1 MKQSLKRG
9 LVMLAAFAGVVC
21 PFAVHATDYTY
32 SNVDSDSLAVKSD
45 GKFGTTSFSFQLSNP
60 SANAATADFPAS
72 GYVQLTSISIGARSD
87 NDLQSVTT
95 ATLTNNKT
103 SESYAA
109 TVTYSSGNDFTAVAP
124 TSWSRKEV
132 KITFG
137 TDGVLVD
144 TTATYTLTF
153 TAKLGYSV
161 VTTVASNT
169 QTADWKPAMRIYGRT
184 PSGSME
190 MPSSLIPS
198 SGGMALPS
206 TVTVADAT
214 GMAFANGSVTVGNG
228 GISAALS
235 SALSYHTVMVKV
247 SNIPSSS
254 CRLIAWLT
262 GQYQSKDIENFSYYD
277 GSNFCQSY
285 ILGGTKQGDYNTGN
299 NRSWT
304 RDASEHWVAASY
316 ARKDSES
323 GCSQTSGGTRTYFD
337 GAEKVT
343 ATGLKWGSNQTS
355 KITIGGTS
363 TNSGNPATGMV
374 IEDVVI
380 LSNALTASQIATLTT
395 ALNAGWTVN
404 AAGTT
409 LTSSESLHAL
419 PGYANVSAIGT
430 VTMASDGT
438 ISDLSGLTAVQV
450 GNGATLDLSAN
461 TGLTQV
467 IVLSGGELTIG
478 KQRPGS
484 VVVMTGGILNVS
496 SVPTASECITGYIP
510 TAELSVENSAYL
522 TGTVKLEGETVTPS
536 FEGTTATLTGT
547 IAVAANP
554 TYTGSAWWWDYE
566 FNESSSAT
574 IDGYRLTTPNAGNAD
589 NVALRLES
597 SNADY
602 TSADETGNRELY
614 FQQTPWRNASF
625 NSMSE
630 LTAVMYCAP
639 GNYANTVLVGFGS
652 TTANDQKAIAL
663 VTGANPAAGQ
673 MKLVLTDGH
682 DGGTGTVTELADL
695 TAVGATT
702 TKHLY
707 AFTMDRI
714 TEDATTKTRVR
725 VYLDGKVKAIYKHS
739 GTLTLS
745 NGFQI
750 GSLHGGVAPRAAF
763 NTGLSKY
770 ANSGNSGTLDF
781 LRVIDGTLTDAAMS
795 ALAEAYPYHSEFG
808 AATRDPVSSAASWV
822 SDDAW
827 TQTIPEREDA
837 TQNAPNTNTNVTL
850 SKDGSSDV
858 SVAINLAEDT
868 AYESLTLTKE
878 AGATGSLK
886 LTSAYGNNTTGKLV
900 SAETSVLVDTVIPAG
915 RVQLGVTSIADGVT
929 VTVDP
934 FSVTGNYT
942 IYDTLTGLGFG
953 EIYEDVVISM
963 ALLGDG
969 ASVALDETNLSDL
982 EDSGFTAELVHN
994 LDNLSYTFKVTRE
1007 AATADIAVNVTSGGV
1022 VTWSTRNID
1031 VPAPESLPNTY
1042 AGTVTITSASASPVT
1057 VATAFAGGD
1066 LTVSSGT
1073 VILTG
1078 DITTSGTVALN
1089 SATTLSG
1096 NTVSSALTGSGAV
1109 TIDGTVTL
1117 ADGGSIANTIGGTGT
1132 IDGSGRTS
1140 APGAFAFGT
1149 WTGTVVLP
1157 ELAGIAG
1164 DTFSFN
1170 SYGITGST
1178 VRVNG
1183 IGGGWLRSEEVNPTI
1198 DIPAGKTLTISAF
1211 SPSFNNT
1218 FKKLS
1223 GAGTF
1228 AVTHSAAVDTTAGD
1242 WYENYSAYYLI
1253 KDVSGFTGSLST
1265 ATPGIAIGS
1274 SKPGYQTAGGKIMV
1288 TGTLTGSCTL
1298 DEDVTFA
1305 SGATLDATAGVPTVA
1320 GAVTLGG
1327 TLNVEMGD
1335 EFTPAAYT
1343 GATAQKALSASA
1355 SGLTADTVL
1364 TAATVKADGSAVS
1377 NAVVVVKA
1385 GGLYAVLKPTVP
1397 TSGDDV
1403 PEGVTS
1409 DVAEAIA
1416 KKAAVAGAAEITSYK
1431 NVENATDNFSA
1442 DRAVLFP
1449 ESLKVSAEG
1458 EVSTDRPT
1466 FGIKSL
1472 TVKAVS
1478 STNYV
1483 IIQAEAHNLAD
1494 GGDIVLAG
1502 DLTESSAAA
1511 TVKEALKLT
1520 NGTSEGVTTK
1530 WFVLDLPG
1538 STTAY
1543 GVKATNE

>member
-72 GYVQLTSISIGARSD
+72 GYVQLTKISIGARSD
-87 NDLQSVTT
+87 NDKQTVTT

-109 TVTYSSGNDFTAVAP
+109 TVTYSSGNDFTAVKP
-124 TSWSRKEV
+124 DSWSRKEV

-153 TAKLGYSV
+153 TATLGYSV
-161 VTTVASNT
+161 VTTVSSPK
-169 QTADWKPAMRIYGRT
+169 TADWKPAMRIYGRT

-206 TVTVADAT
+206 TVTVKDAT
-214 GMAFANGSVTVGNG
+214 GMVIGDSSITLGNS
-228 GISAALS
+228 GIQIGLGTALN
-235 SALSYHTVMVKV
+235 YHTVMVKA
-247 SNIPSSS
+247 SAIPSSS
-254 CRLIAWLT
+254 SRLIGWMT
-262 GQYQSKDIENFSYYD
+262 GQYQSQDIENCAYYD
-277 GSNFCQSY
+277 GSSFNQCYF
-285 ILGGTKQGDYNTGN
+285 LGGTDKGNFNTGTD
-299 NRSWT
+299 NRAWT

-316 ARKDSES
+316 ARADNS
-323 GCSQTSGGTRTYFD
+323 GSSQTSGGTRTYFD

-343 ATGLKWGSNQTS
+343 SAGLKWGSNQTS
-355 KITIGGTS
+355 KITLGGTA
-363 TNSGNPATGMV
+363 TNDSNPATGMV
-374 IEDVVI
+374 VKDVVI
-380 LSNALTASQIATLTT
+380 LSNALTANQITT
-395 ALNAGWTVN
+395 VTAALNAGWTVN
-404 AAGTT
+404 ATGTT
-409 LTSSESLHAL
+409 LTSDANGSSL
-419 PGYANVSAIGT
+419 PGYENVTVVGT
-430 VTMASDGT
+430 VTVAADGT
-438 ISDLSGLTAVQV
+438 LDLSGLTQVQV
-450 GNGATLDLSAN
+450 GNGATLDVSGVS
-461 TGLTQV
+461 GLTYAAV
-467 IVLSGGELTIG
+467 TSGGVLTIG
-478 KQRPGS
+478 KQRPNT
-484 VVVMTGGILNVS
+484 VVVAAGGTLAVA
-496 SVPTASECITGYIP
+496 SVATMSDRITGYTP
-510 TAELSVENSAYL
+510 TATL
-522 TGTVKLEGETVTPS
+522 TVSGAIAGTVTLDGETVTPVVDGS
-536 FEGTTATLTGT
+536 TATLTGT
-547 IAVAANP
+547 AVAGNP
-554 TYTGSAWWWDYE
+554 TYTGNGWWWDFE
-566 FNESSSAT
+566 FDGNGNNIGSEGVGLQWDSTRPTAAGQSA
-574 IDGYRLTTPNAGNAD
+574 A
-589 NVALRLES
+589 ALG
-597 SNADY
+597 DY
-602 TSADETGNRELY
+602 TEAVDGNRMVHLLAR
-614 FQQTPWRNASF
+614 PWRHVGGGSG
-625 NSMSE
+625 NSDYPSE
-630 LTAVMYCAP
+630 FTAVMFCKA
-639 GNYANTVLVGFGS
+639 G
-652 TTANDQKAIAL
+652 TTANGVLVAFGSSNRGASTKTIAL
-663 VTGANPAAGQ
+663 ATGAHPENGE
-673 MKLVLTDGH
+673 MRLVLINGNNSAAQDLVA
-682 DGGTGTVTELADL
+682 GGFTLDNITSAN
-695 TAVGATT
+695 
-702 TKHLY
+702 HLY
-707 AFTMDRI
+707 AFTVETVGNVSHVSVFADG
-714 TEDATTKTRVR
+714 DLLTTYVA
-725 VYLDGKVKAIYKHS
+725 DGLIS
-739 GTLTLS
+739 LG

-750 GSLHGGVAPRAAF
+750 GSIHGSITSAMQLNYLADG
-763 NTGLSKY
+763 T
-770 ANSGNSGTLDF
+770 SGSPDEATMDF
-781 LRVIDGTLTDAAMS
+781 LRVSNVALSAEAIK
-795 ALAEAYPYHSEFG
+795 ALAAEYRYVSPNGIAERTLS
-808 AATRDPVSSAASWV
+808 ANAT
-822 SDDAW
+822 W
-827 TQTIPEREDA
+827 TDE
-837 TQNAPNTNTNVTL
+837 TNTSWAQKTL
-850 SKDGSSDV
+850 NEDGSSTTTEQAAPNSGTVVEITATADV
-858 SVAINLAEDT
+858 QLTMDLASEVSYEKLTFQGSGTITVKAGGTAPTVTTRTYINTDVTMDIAAFASLGATTVADGK
-868 AYESLTLTKE
+868 TLTVVPSDSGTLA
-878 AGATGSLK
+878 AGIALGIR
-886 LTSAYGNNTTGKLV
+886 G
-900 SAETSVLVDTVIPAG
+900 ETSEI
-915 RVQLGVTSIADGVT
+915 VTGT
-929 VTVDP
+929 VT
-934 FSVTGNYT
+934 
-942 IYDTLTGLGFG
+942 
-953 EIYEDVVISM
+953 
-963 ALLGDG
+963 LGDG
-969 ASVALDETNLSDL
+969 ASVVLSPSMVSDF
-982 EDSGFTAELVHN
+982 SGYGFTLSLAADASERYVYTIARDDNPVHVTKRENGMVVYAMYPDAMSAQAAMFTLPAEPATIPA
-994 LDNLSYTFKVTRE
+994 DFASSVTI
-1007 AATADIAVNVTSGGV
+1007 ANNHAT
-1022 VTWSTRNID
+1022 
-1031 VPAPESLPNTY
+1031 ESL
-1042 AGTVTITSASASPVT
+1042 T

-1132 IDGSGRTS
+1132 IDGSGRSS
-1140 APGAFAFGT
+1140 APGAFTFGT

-1157 ELAGIAG
+1157 ELASIAG
-1164 DTFSFN
+1164 NTFSFN

-1305 SGATLDATAGVPTVA
+1305 SGATLDATAGVPTVS

-1327 TLNVEMGD
+1327 TLNVEMG
-1335 EFTPAAYT
+1335 EGFTPAAYT
-1343 GATAQKALSASA
+1343 GAADQMALAASA
-1355 SGLTADTVL
+1355 SGLTEDTVL
-1364 TAATVKADGSAVS
+1364 TAATVKAAGSAVS
-1377 NAVVVVKA
+1377 NAVVVVKDD
-1385 GGLYAVLKPTVP
+1385 GLYVVKPTVP
-1397 TSGDDV
+1397 VVPV
-1403 PEGVTS
+1403 PEGSGVTEEQATAM
-1409 DVAEAIA
+1409 AETIA
-1416 KKAAVAGAAEITSYK
+1416 ELAAVAGVETVTYK
-1431 NVENATDNFSA
+1431 TTGDDSFSA

-1449 ESLKVSAEG
+1449 ESLAVSAEG
-1458 EVSTDRPT
+1458 EVSTARPT

-1511 TVKEALKLT
+1511 TVKTALSLT
-1520 NGTSEGVTTK
+1520 DGTSEGVTTK

-1538 STTAY
+1538 STTSY